1 MIWVSTGKTPPP
13 PPSSTSAWAA
23 TRAANKH
30 SSQCCTLTAMT
41 ISFCCPF
48 GSSRRKWREKY
59 SNNNGF
65 WPFAKNQS
73 NRNART
79 KKEKRKTEW
88 KKETKWEL
96 RAKCF
101 GQAFENFF
109 LPFYSFWAGA
119 RLNSFFSY
127 SLPLLLSNNNSSN
140 TSIAQYICLCNRRL
154 RIHSLISQSH
164 RNLISILKAVLQTV
178 WCCCSVSFVLIF
190 YWQQNPI
197 FSKSSSN
204 SQPTSRQKTFERK
217 KTQHTERQTTQYMK
231 NI

>member
-1 MIWVSTGKTPPP
+1 MKE
-13 PPSSTSAWAA
+13 
-23 TRAANKH
+23 RNKMGIK
-30 SSQCCTLTAMT
+30 SQM
-41 ISFCCPF
+41 
-48 GSSRRKWREKY
+48 
-59 SNNNGF
+59 F
-65 WPFAKNQS
+65 WPGF
-73 NRNART
+73 
-79 KKEKRKTEW
+79 RK
-88 KKETKWEL
+88 L
-96 RAKCF
+96 
-101 GQAFENFF
+101 F

-154 RIHSLISQSH
+154 RIYSLISQSH